1 MRLAYTAEQEALKQE
16 LRAYFERLIPPEVRR
31 ELGPNIGEH
40 FGPEFRRLVHQMG
53 SDGWLGIG
61 WPVEYGGQGRGPI
74 EQYIFFDEAR
84 RAGAPMPV
92 VTLNTVGPTLMDFGS
107 EDQKRRFLPA
117 ILGGEVHFAIGY
129 TEPGAGTD
137 LASLTTRAVRDGD
150 GWVINGQKVFT
161 TGAHDA
167 DFIWLAARTDPDAPK
182 HRGITIF
189 IVDTTTPGFKWTPIH
204 TLDDGL
210 TNATYFEDVRVGDD
224 AVVGGINEGWRLITH
239 QLNHERVA
247 LASPGKAEDVFER
260 TLAWARET
268 RTVEGRR
275 VIDVPWVQL
284 ALARVRMRLEGVKL
298 LNWRMAWGLAQ
309 GELSPADASA
319 AKVYG
324 TETFPEVYRALM
336 EVTGAAGALREGTPG
351 ALFDGRLEHHYRAA
365 YVLTFGGG
373 VNEVMRDII
382 ATTGLGLPRS
392 RA

>member
-1 MRLAYTAEQEALKQE
+1 M
-16 LRAYFERLIPPEVRR
+16 
-31 ELGPNIGEH
+31 
-40 FGPEFRRLVHQMG
+40 
-53 SDGWLGIG
+53 
-61 WPVEYGGQGRGPI
+61 
-74 EQYIFFDEAR
+74 
-84 RAGAPMPV
+84 
-92 VTLNTVGPTLMDFGS
+92 
-107 EDQKRRFLPA
+107 
-117 ILGGEVHFAIGY
+117 
-129 TEPGAGTD
+129 
-137 LASLTTRAVRDGD
+137 
-150 GWVINGQKVFT
+150 
-161 TGAHDA
+161 
-167 DFIWLAARTDPDAPK
+167 
-182 HRGITIF
+182 
-189 IVDTTTPGFKWTPIH
+189 
-204 TLDDGL
+204 
-210 TNATYFEDVRVGDD
+210 
-224 AVVGGINEGWRLITH
+224 
-239 QLNHERVA
+239 
-247 LASPGKAEDVFER
+247 
-260 TLAWARET
+260 
-268 RTVEGRR
+268 EGRR